1 VYRIGRLGSLMKH
14 PPHRPVSVIQRCA
27 SAFWAASFLL
37 FLVYSAP
44 HRVHHFFE
52 QIQPSAHE
60 DGHNHSDSNR
70 PKTPL
75 NEPTCVFQASVNRC
89 AIGPTAQI
97 ELLALTHVIENIS
110 VSQEN
115 TDQHEFL
122 TAAFQ
127 IRAPPI
133 V

>member
-1 VYRIGRLGSLMKH
+1 L
-14 PPHRPVSVIQRCA
+14 
-27 SAFWAASFLL
+27 WAVFFLF

-60 DGHNHSDSNR
+60 DAHDHSDSNR
-70 PKTPL
+70 PKTPP

-115 TDQHEFL
+115 TDQYEFL

>member
-1 VYRIGRLGSLMKH
+1 MTTNPSHKSSR
-14 PPHRPVSVIQRCA
+14 VIRGAYALCTV
-27 SAFWAASFLL
+27 SFLF
-37 FLVYSAP
+37 FLLYSSP

-52 QIQPSAHE
+52 QTQASSHE
-60 DGHNHSDSNR
+60 DGHNHSNR
-70 PKTPL
+70 DGQKTPP

-110 VSQEN
+110 VSHEN

-122 TAAFQ
+122 AAAFQ